1 MPPARE
7 PPPAVDDNMIQAPDR
22 LCLLRLSALG
32 DVTHVV
38 PVVRTLQRVW
48 PQTELT
54 WIVGRT
60 EARLVGDLPGVE
72 FIEFDKNA
80 GLRAYR
86 DLRTRL
92 RRRRFDALLHM
103 QVALRAN
110 LAARCV
116 PTPRRIGFDRAR
128 SRDGHGLFVNERIA
142 PQPRAHVIDGLF
154 GFLEALGIAQRELRW
169 ELPVPADMQAF
180 VEHQLGTASVW
191 LAINPCTSARA
202 HNWRNWSAE
211 RYAAVI
217 DHAAARHGLR
227 TVLTGGPSA
236 TEREMAAAIRERTH
250 AQVIDLVGQTSP
262 KGLLAVM
269 AHARVAIAP
278 DTGPLHIAAAA
289 GTPVIGLFATSNP
302 DRTGPVRWREWTINR
317 YPEAV
322 REEFG
327 VEVDALRWGQRV
339 RNPEAM
345 RRITVDDVTRRL
357 DALLRGEHPPAL

>member
-1 MPPARE
+1 M
-7 PPPAVDDNMIQAPDR
+7 VQAPDR

-48 PQTELT
+48 PETELT

-72 FIEFDKNA
+72 FIEFDKSG

-86 DLRTRL
+86 DLRATL
-92 RRRRFDALLHM
+92 RGRRFDALLHM

-110 LAARCV
+110 LAALCV
-116 PTPRRIGFDRAR
+116 HARRRIGFDRAR

-142 PQPRAHVIDGLF
+142 AQPRAHVIDGFF
-154 GFLEALGIAQRELRW
+154 GFLEQLGIDQRDLRW
-169 ELPVPADMQAF
+169 DLPIPDDVQAF
-180 VEHQLGTASVW
+180 VDRQLGADDDAW
-191 LAINPCTSARA
+191 LAINPCTSARVN
-202 HNWRNWSAE
+202 NWRNWSAE

-217 DHAAARHGLR
+217 EHAATHHGLR
-227 TVLTGGPSA
+227 TVLTGGP
-236 TEREMAAAIRERTH
+236 TDIEREMAAAIR
-250 AQVIDLVGQTSP
+250 AQADAEVLDLVGQTSP

-269 AHARVAIAP
+269 ARARAAIAP

-302 DRTGPVRWREWTINR
+302 DRTGPVRGREWTVNR

-322 REEFG
+322 REAFG
-327 VEVDALRWGQRV
+327 VEVDALRWGRRV
-339 RNPEAM
+339 RDPEAM
-345 RRITVDDVTRRL
+345 RRIRVTDVTRRL
-357 DALLRGEHPPAL
+357 DALLTGGAPPAL